1 MGSLNNV
8 SAGKEFVRRNEKLK
22 ASTDLSI
29 SGTLD
34 IIRSNLNVK
43 DQRPTI
49 PLGHGDPSPFACFRT
64 THVADDALN
73 IAVKTGKFNSYAPV
87 GGILPARRSVAEYL
101 SRDFPYTLSAD
112 DVFLTSGCRQA
123 IEVIISVLS
132 YPGANILIPKPGYP
146 HYDACAAANNLEI
159 RHFDLLPEKAWEI
172 DLEAVEALADENTLA
187 IAVINP
193 GNPCGNVYSYEHLKK
208 VAETAKRLG
217 IPVIADE
224 VYGHL
229 TFGSNPFV
237 PMGVFGSMVP
247 VFTLGSI
254 SKRWLVPGWRL
265 GWIVITD
272 PNGFLKEAEIPSSI
286 KQYLNMSNN
295 PASIIQAA
303 VPHILENTK
312 EEFFENTIS
321 LLREAL
327 DICADEIKEITC
339 ISLLHKPQGSMFVM
353 VKLNTLLLKDISDD
367 LDFCNKLAKEE
378 SVIILPGIV
387 LGVKNWLRITFS
399 IDLPSLK
406 DALSRIKSFCQRHAK
421 PQNLKLDQRRTATGY
436 LPGSNLQSLEFHE
449 AVDVE
454 SKVKTFES

>member
-1 MGSLNNV
+1 MGSLNNAA
-8 SAGKEFVRRNEKLK
+8 AGKKFARRNERLK
-22 ASTDLSI
+22 ASTDISI
-29 SGTLD
+29 SGALD

-43 DQRPTI
+43 DERPTI

-73 IAVKTGKFNSYAPV
+73 NAVISAKFNSYAPV

-101 SRDFPYTLSAD
+101 SRDLPYTLSAE

-146 HYDACAAANNLEI
+146 HYDACASAKNIEI
-159 RHFDLLPEKAWEI
+159 RHFDLLPDKGWEI
-172 DLEAVEALADENTLA
+172 DFEAVEALSDENTVA
-187 IAVINP
+187 IVVINP
-193 GNPCGNVYSYEHLKK
+193 GNPCGNVYTYEQLKK

-229 TFGSNPFV
+229 TFGGNPFV
-237 PMGVFGSMVP
+237 PMGVFGSIVP

-265 GWIVITD
+265 GWLVMTD
-272 PNGFLKEAEIPSSI
+272 PKGFLKEAEIPSSI
-286 KQYLNMSNN
+286 KQFLNMSNN

-312 EEFFENTIS
+312 EDFFENTIS
-321 LLREAL
+321 LLRQAL
-327 DICADEIKEITC
+327 DICAEEIKEIAC
-339 ISLLHKPQGSMFVM
+339 ITLLYKPQGSMFVM
-353 VKLNTLLLKDISDD
+353 VKLNTLLLDDITDD
-367 LDFCNKLAKEE
+367 LDFCIKLAKEE

-387 LGVKNWLRITFS
+387 LGLKNWLRITFS
-399 IDLPSLK
+399 IDLPSLE
-406 DALSRIKSFCQRHAK
+406 DALGRIKSFCNRHAE
-421 PQNLKLDQRRTATGY
+421 PQNLKLDKRRTNEGY
-436 LPGSNLQSLEFHE
+436 LPGINLQSLELHE
-449 AVDVE
+449 AIE
-454 SKVKTFES
+454 FE

>member
-1 MGSLNNV
+1 MGSLNNG
-8 SAGKEFVRRNEKLK
+8 GKKFVRRNEKLK
-22 ASTDLSI
+22 AGTDISI
-29 SGTLD
+29 GGALD
-34 IIRSNLNVK
+34 ILRSNLNVK
-43 DQRPTI
+43 DERPTI
-49 PLGHGDPSPFACFRT
+49 PLGHGDPSPFSCFRT

-73 IAVKTGKFNSYAPV
+73 NAVKSAKYNSYAPV

-101 SRDFPYTLSAD
+101 SRDLPYTLSAD
-112 DVFLTSGCRQA
+112 DVCLTSGCRQA

-146 HYDACAAANNLEI
+146 HYDACASANNLQV

-172 DLEAVEALADENTLA
+172 DLEAVEDLADENTVA
-187 IAVINP
+187 IVVINP

-237 PMGVFGSMVP
+237 PMGVFGSTVP

-265 GWIVITD
+265 GWLVITD
-272 PNGFLKEAEIPSSI
+272 PKGYLKEAEVVGSI

-295 PASIIQAA
+295 PASIIQGAI
-303 VPHILENTK
+303 PQILENTK
-312 EEFFENTIS
+312 EDFFENTIS
-321 LLREAL
+321 LLRQAL
-327 DICADEIKEITC
+327 DICSEKIKEIAC
-339 ISLLHKPQGSMFVM
+339 ITLLQKPEGSMFLM
-353 VKLNTLLLKDISDD
+353 VKLDTSLLEDISDD
-367 LDFCNKLAKEE
+367 MDFCIKLAREE

-387 LGVKNWLRITFS
+387 LGLKNWLRITFS

-406 DALSRIKSFCQRHAK
+406 GAMERIKSFCHRHAK
-421 PQNLKLDQRRTATGY
+421 PQNLKLDRTSEEY
-436 LPGSNLQSLEFHE
+436 LPGSKLQSLEFY
-449 AVDVE
+449 E
-454 SKVKTFES
+454 SCELKSLKQNI